1 MQALFQ
7 ETKDL
12 LGIELTSAQ
21 LANFETYAEELAH
34 WNKKISLTAITDPD
48 EIRVKHFLD
57 SLSCL
62 LVMGNPSG
70 QRVVDVGTGAGFPG
84 LPLKIV
90 YPAMQLTLVES
101 VGKKADFLRHIADLL
116 QLENI
121 QMLNLRAE
129 DLGRRAEHRES
140 YDWALARAVAALP
153 ALAEYL
159 LPLVKVG
166 GRMLA
171 QKGAASGSAGV
182 AAQRHGSTAFAE
194 AEQAENAIQIL
205 GGEVEQIL
213 PAQLPGIAAAPQP
226 GEERYLVVIK
236 KVRETPEKY
245 PRRAGMPAKRPL

>member
-1 MQALFQ
+1 MHSLFQ

-21 LANFETYAEELAH
+21 LAKFEAYAEELVL
-34 WNKKISLTAITDPD
+34 WNQKISLTAIRDQD
-48 EIRVKHFLD
+48 GIRVKHFLD

-62 LVMGNPSG
+62 LAMGNPSG
-70 QRVVDVGTGAGFPG
+70 QRVVDVGSGAGFPG

-101 VGKKADFLRHIADLL
+101 VGKKADFLKHLAGLL
-116 QLENI
+116 RLENI
-121 QMLNLRAE
+121 DILNLRAE
-129 DLGRRAEHRES
+129 ELGQQAEHRES

-153 ALAEYL
+153 TLAEYL

-166 GRMLA
+166 GWMLA
-171 QKGAASGSAGV
+171 QKS
-182 AAQRHGSTAFAE
+182 STALAE
-194 AEQAENAIQIL
+194 VERAKNALQIL
-205 GGEVEQIL
+205 GGEVEQIF
-213 PAQLPGIAAAPQP
+213 PVQLPGIAATPQP

-236 KVRETPEKY
+236 KVKETPEKY